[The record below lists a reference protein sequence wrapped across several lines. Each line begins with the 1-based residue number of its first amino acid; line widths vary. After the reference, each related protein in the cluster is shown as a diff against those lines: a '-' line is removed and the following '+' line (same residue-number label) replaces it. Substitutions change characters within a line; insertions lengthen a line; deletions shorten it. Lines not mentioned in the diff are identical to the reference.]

1 MKYYITKTE
10 KTLIKLTFIILTI
23 VNMILCFKGMKLEI
37 EKDKLEQE
45 KEALMEII
53 EMKKGMLEGI

>member
-10 KTLIKLTFIILTI
+10 KTLIRLTFIILTI

-37 EKDKLEQE
+37 EKDTLEQE

-53 EMKKGMLEGI
+53 EMKGE

>member
-10 KTLIKLTFIILTI
+10 KTLIRLTFIILTI
-23 VNMILCFKGMKLEI
+23 INMILCFKGMKLEI

-53 EMKKGMLEGI
+53 EMKKGI

>member
-10 KTLIKLTFIILTI
+10 KTLIRLTFIILTI

-53 EMKKGMLEGI
+53 EMKGE

>member
-10 KTLIKLTFIILTI
+10 KTLIRLTFIFLII
-23 VNMILCFKGMKLEI
+23 INMALCFHGMKLEV

-45 KEALMEII
+45 RNALIEIV
-53 EMKKGMLEGI
+53 EVQKGILED